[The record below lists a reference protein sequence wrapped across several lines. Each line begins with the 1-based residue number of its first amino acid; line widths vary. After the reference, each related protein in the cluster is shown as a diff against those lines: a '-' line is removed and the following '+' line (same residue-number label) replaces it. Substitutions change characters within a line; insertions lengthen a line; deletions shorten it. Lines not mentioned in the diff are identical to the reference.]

1 MTLNDTTS
9 SFLGTLKLNDQYIL
23 VSCWTG
29 GDANT
34 HGMVCL
40 DAQITPD
47 TFVTRNGLSSKNE
60 TVLGLF
66 QVCKFIS
73 FSLFCC

>member
-1 MTLNDTTS
+1 
-9 SFLGTLKLNDQYIL
+9 

-29 GDANT
+29 RDANT

-47 TFVTRNGLSSKNE
+47 TFVTRNGLASKNE
-60 TVLGLF
+60 IVLGLF
-66 QVCKFIS
+66 QVCKITS
-73 FSLFCC
+73 FTLFCC